1 MVCHELGQMVG
12 TWQQLWWG
20 RERERER
27 ERELRLRGEKIM
39 NLYFGL
45 KSVNLAQ
52 NDYILMLIFN
62 NQVKTLT
69 FSFFYYLFI

>member
-1 MVCHELGQMVG
+1 
-12 TWQQLWWG
+12 
-20 RERERER
+20 
-27 ERELRLRGEKIM
+27 M

-69 FSFFYYLFI
+69 FHASVIYLFI

>member
-1 MVCHELGQMVG
+1 MCVCVCELK
-12 TWQQLWWG
+12 
-20 RERERER
+20 
-27 ERELRLRGEKIM
+27 LRGEKIM

-45 KSVNLAQ
+45 TLVNLAQ

-69 FSFFYYLFI
+69 FSCFCYLFI